1 MVVDGGCGSSSH
13 HIVELR
19 TDVPWI
25 SDEKT
30 KTRMKKNTP
39 RPKRRVLTRLLGHVV
54 EGEGG
59 SSEIEG
65 QHTLR

>member
-30 KTRMKKNTP
+30 KTRTKKI
-39 RPKRRVLTRLLGHVV
+39 LLGPN
-54 EGEGG
+54 GAF
-59 SSEIEG
+59 
-65 QHTLR
+65 